1 MSDERIFVIPKRK
14 AVIAIVTAF
23 VVLFIGVIA
32 SFQYAN
38 YVNRQ
43 SNQKWC
49 GIIVLFDD
57 TYAES
62 PPPSETGKKLATEF
76 NNLRNAP
83 DYRCK

>member
-1 MSDERIFVIPKRK
+1 MTDERIFVIPKRR
-14 AVIAIVTAF
+14 AVLAIVTALI
-23 VVLFIGVIA
+23 VLFIGMLA

-57 TYAES
+57 TYKEA
-62 PPPSETGKKLATEF
+62 PPPSDAGKKFAVEF
-76 NNLRNAP
+76 SKLRNAP
-83 DYRCK
+83 DYNCR